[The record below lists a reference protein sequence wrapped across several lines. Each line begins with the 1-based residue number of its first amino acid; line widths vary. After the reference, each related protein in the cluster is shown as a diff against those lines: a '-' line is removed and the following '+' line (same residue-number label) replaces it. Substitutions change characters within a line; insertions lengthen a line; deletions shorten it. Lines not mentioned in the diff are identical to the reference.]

1 MLYRKLAKLMLIM
14 SDKARGRCVYACRN
28 SLEKT
33 QWMNKRD
40 LQRLQFKRLLSLLKH
55 AYESVPYYHHLFRE
69 VGLKP
74 SEVKSL
80 EDIAKVPPLKRSAL
94 SKNRDSLLARNTEGN
109 RLLSWQTS
117 GTTAAPLKFYRSR
130 ADVSWGIGSELRGYG
145 WAGYEVGDKLGLLW
159 IVKPDQSRSFVFKL
173 RKRFGRNT
181 VLNVSKISVR
191 TMSSFAR
198 ELHRV
203 KPDFIRG
210 YTGATGIFANFL
222 MSEGKYAIHPGAVF
236 TSAATLYSYN
246 KKAIEEA
253 FGCRVYDYYAASEVS
268 HVAAQCGLHEGLH
281 VSDENILMEVVKDG
295 EPVAPGEDGQ
305 ILLTNLHS
313 HAMPFIRYEIGDSGK
328 ILHDTCSCGRQ
339 LSLMKPEGRTY
350 EYFLNSDGSFTSLRD
365 FQTVFEDLPIKEFQV
380 IQENYDEIVIKIAG
394 GRGYNQKHTDFILK
408 NIKDKGSANIR
419 VELVD
424 SIPTESGKV
433 RHLVSK
439 IVSPYLTSV
448 E

>member
-1 MLYRKLAKLMLIM
+1 MLIM
-14 SDKARGRCVYACRN
+14 SDKVEGRCVYRCRS
-28 SLEKT
+28 SLERT

-40 LQRLQFKRLLSLLKH
+40 LQRLQFKRLQSLLRH
-55 AYESVPYYHHLFRE
+55 AYENVPYYHHRLRE

-74 SEVKSL
+74 SEVKNL

-94 SKNRDSLLARNTEGN
+94 SENQDSFQAKNTERN
-109 RLLSWQTS
+109 ELLSWQTS
-117 GTTAAPLKFYRSR
+117 GTTATPIKFYRSKR
-130 ADVSWGIGSELRGYG
+130 DVSWGVGSELRGYN

-159 IVKPDQSRSFVFKL
+159 IVKPNQLRSLGFKFKKKL
-173 RKRFGRNT
+173 GRNT
-181 VLNVSKISVR
+181 ILNVSNISVR
-191 TMSSFAR
+191 TMSSFATR
-198 ELHRV
+198 LHKVR
-203 KPDFIRG
+203 PDFIRG
-210 YTGATGIFANFL
+210 YTGATSIFANFL
-222 MSEGKYAIHPGAVF
+222 LSEGKFDLRPRAVF
-236 TSAATLYSYN
+236 TSASTLFSHN
-246 KKAIEEA
+246 RKAIEEA

-281 VSDENILMEVVKDG
+281 VSDENILMEVVRDG
-295 EPVAPGEDGQ
+295 EPVAPGEEGQ

-313 HAMPFIRYEIGDSGK
+313 HAMPYIRYEIGDSGK

-350 EYFLNSDGSFTSLRD
+350 EYFLNSDESFTSLKD
-365 FQTVFEDLPIKEFQV
+365 FQTAFEDLPIKEFQV
-380 IQENYDEIVIKIAG
+380 VQENYDEIVIKIAG
-394 GRGYNQKHTDFILK
+394 GQGYSQKHTDFILK

-433 RHLVSK
+433 RHVVSK
-439 IVSPYLTSV
+439 IASPYLTSV